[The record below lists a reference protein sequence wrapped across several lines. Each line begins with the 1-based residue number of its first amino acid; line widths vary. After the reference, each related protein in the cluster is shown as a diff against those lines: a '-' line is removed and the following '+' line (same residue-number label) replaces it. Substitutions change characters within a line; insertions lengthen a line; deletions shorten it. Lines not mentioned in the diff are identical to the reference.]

1 MKLSN
6 EELKNISGG
15 ISVWA
20 VLGIIS
26 GSIFGVGTVDGY
38 VRPRAC
44 NK

>member
-6 EELKNISGG
+6 NELKNISGG
-15 ISVWA
+15 VSIWA

-26 GSIFGVGTVDGY
+26 GLIFGAGTLDGY

-44 NK
+44 HR